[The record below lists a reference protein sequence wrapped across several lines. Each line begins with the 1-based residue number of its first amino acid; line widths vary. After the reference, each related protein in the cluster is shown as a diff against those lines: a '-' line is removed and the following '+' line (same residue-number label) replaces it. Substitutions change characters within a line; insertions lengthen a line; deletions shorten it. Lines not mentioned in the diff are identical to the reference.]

1 MISARLAYWRKNFGR
16 KPCVNPSISADTKI
30 CPSVAFPAPI
40 PIVGQ
45 SIDLETHSASSAG
58 IFSST
63 IAKQPAS
70 ANNLAS

>member
-1 MISARLAYWRKNFGR
+1 MAKKIIVILF
-16 KPCVNPSISADTKI
+16 SILIFNTCMGMTTKQYSYQTDKKDKTI
-30 CPSVAFPAPI
+30 N
-40 PIVGQ
+40 IVGQ
-45 SIDLETHSASSAG
+45 LIDLETHSASSAG